1 MPFLFTRILVKM
13 TQEESVRLREK
24 DVKAEAEEQRET
36 GRCYTAGFEDK
47 ERSHEPGNAG
57 GL

>member
-1 MPFLFTRILVKM
+1 M

>member
-1 MPFLFTRILVKM
+1 M
-13 TQEESVRLREK
+13 TQKQWVRLWEK

-47 ERSHEPGNAG
+47 ERSHEPENAG